1 MDNKRR
7 FTRVAVQ
14 IRVQV
19 SPDDAERVIVGEAR
33 DISLKGAFVDA
44 TEKIPPDT
52 ACAIDIFLGDP
63 DNPIKLEAHGKVVR
77 SAGEGVAVEFDQLD
91 IEAYEHLKRV
101 VLYNADDT
109 DQVEHEFE
117 TSRGINRD
125 E

>member
-19 SPDDAERVIVGEAR
+19 SPDGEEKVIAGAAR
-33 DISLKGAFVDA
+33 DISLKGAFVTA
-44 TEKIPPDT
+44 SEKVPEDT
-52 ACAIDIFLGDP
+52 ACAIDIFLGEEE
-63 DNPIKLEAHGKVVR
+63 PIKLKAHGKVVR
-77 SAGEGVAVEFDQLD
+77 SAGEGIAVEFDQLD
-91 IEAYEHLKRV
+91 VDAYEHLKRV
-101 VLYNADDT
+101 VLYNAKDT

-125 E
+125 